1 MPGAPNKPPDLE
13 APPPAVSPPAGD
25 KRQHA
30 LRRLAPARMV
40 LRLPIWRGAPHGDL
54 VKPLERVATTMAAG
68 EFPDAEKALDQ
79 FSVRLAE
86 PRWPTIP
93 EPWIRLRTAIPAPQP
108 PHWDPD
114 FKLAAADREVKRNQE
129 WGRNQLLLAKGALE
143 LAPTLPVDLAD
154 VEASVTEAQAV
165 FDRNGPT
172 PEFWAALD
180 RLWEAVESRVPLPTP
195 AVVRAAPP
203 AKLPPGIEP
212 EEA

>member
-1 MPGAPNKPPDLE
+1 MPGAPNKPPEID
-13 APPPAVSPPAGD
+13 APLSPQATPGSD

-30 LRRLAPARMV
+30 VRRLAPDRLI
-40 LRLPIWRGAPHGDL
+40 LRLPIWRGAPHTDL
-54 VKPLERVATTMAAG
+54 VKPLERVATMLEAG

-93 EPWIRLRTAIPAPQP
+93 EPWARLRVSIPAPQP

-114 FKLAAADREVKRNQE
+114 HKLSPADRETKKNQE
-129 WGRNQLLLAKGALE
+129 WARTQLLLAKGALE
-143 LAPTLPVDLAD
+143 LAPSLPLDLTD
-154 VEASVTEAQAV
+154 VQSAVSEAQAI
-165 FDRNGPT
+165 FDREGPSA
-172 PEFWAALD
+172 EFWMPID
-180 RLWEAVESRVPLPTP
+180 RFWEAVQSRVALPAP
-195 AVVRAAPP
+195 ASTRAAPP

>member
-1 MPGAPNKPPDLE
+1 MPGAPNKPPPIE
-13 APPPAVSPPAGD
+13 APPAAMSPPAGD
-25 KRQHA
+25 KRQHV
-30 LRRLAPARMV
+30 LRRLAPARLV
-40 LRLPIWRGAPHGDL
+40 LRLSIWRGGPNVDL
-54 VKPLERVATTMAAG
+54 VKPLERVAATLAAG

-114 FKLAAADREVKRNQE
+114 FKLTPADREAKKNRE
-129 WGRNQLLLAKGALE
+129 WARNQLLLAKGALE
-143 LAPTLPVDLAD
+143 LAPSLGVDLTD
-154 VEASVTEAQAV
+154 VQSCVAEAQTV
-165 FDRNGPT
+165 FDRDGAT
-172 PEFWAALD
+172 DEFWALLD
-180 RLWEAVESRVPLPTP
+180 RLWDAVQSRVPLPSP
-195 AVVRAAPP
+195 AAARAAPP